1 MLQRLL
7 DLDNTWR
14 AWVVTHRVQMFDQP
28 MSALSWA
35 SYLGILWLVIA
46 AGFAIARR
54 LSWRDV
60 GRLALALATT
70 ALLTDYAL
78 KPVIDRARPY
88 FMTPEIHVMVE
99 RPSNSSFP
107 SGHAATAA
115 AGAVVLTAVLPPG
128 LVVWWLL
135 AIGIGYSRVYL
146 GVHFPFDVIAG
157 AFTGAATAVLALWLT
172 RTANATDRASAA
184 SPKTPRD
191 QTQGRT

>member
-7 DLDNTWR
+7 DLDSAWR

-54 LSWRDV
+54 LSWRDA
-60 GRLALALATT
+60 GRLALALVTT
-70 ALLTDYAL
+70 VVLTDYAL
-78 KPVIDRARPY
+78 KPVVDRARPY

-107 SGHAATAA
+107 SGHAATAV
-115 AGAVVLTAVLPPG
+115 AGAVVLTAVLPSG
-128 LVVWWLL
+128 LAIWWLL

-157 AFTGAATAVLALWLT
+157 AFVGGATAEAVLRLT
-172 RTANATDRASAA
+172 RTANLTPQSSVA